1 MKYCTHCK
9 TMVSD
14 FDAEDHDC
22 SVGLLGVDR
31 EDSTLISAGIAAV
44 TDSAILGGLLGGSLL
59 GGVLG
64 DALDGDLM
72 D

>member
-1 MKYCTHCK
+1 MPYCTRCK
-9 TMVSD
+9 AYVD
-14 FDAEDHDC
+14 EFDVEDHDC
-22 SVGLLGVDR
+22 SVGLLGVDK
-31 EDSTLISAGIAAV
+31 EDAPIVSAGIAAI

-59 GGVLG
+59 GGFLG